1 MWLPRR
7 WLTYASNEL
16 APSSSRI
23 EKFRSQP
30 GQKIPQWV
38 REYQRRIRE
47 ARAEYLLLKEQG
59 EPEEAEPGQ
68 GEVQMRDP
76 SQDLVQDQLSDL
88 AQQIEHV
95 IEACNQ
101 EKGILEDEFGSVN
114 DGIHI
119 LESR

>member
-1 MWLPRR
+1 
-7 WLTYASNEL
+7 
-16 APSSSRI
+16 
-23 EKFRSQP
+23 
-30 GQKIPQWV
+30 
-38 REYQRRIRE
+38 
-47 ARAEYLLLKEQG
+47 
-59 EPEEAEPGQ
+59 
-68 GEVQMRDP
+68 MRDP

-119 LESR
+119 LESRLRTERQKIDSEVSGVGTQLDLHQAILSEL